1 MSFFKLAMIVWLKI
15 YAKGKIFDKIFLKLS
30 ETFLQYVVCNQGTN
44 GGTRLFGGGDIQQNK
59 KLLGLQRAP
68 KPPPHTHTHTHTHNP
83 PNFVPYWDILISP
96 SGKLLGGCLAYLQGK
111 KPLRT

>member
-59 KLLGLQRAP
+59 KLLGFQ
-68 KPPPHTHTHTHTHNP
+68 THTHNP
-83 PNFVPYWDILISP
+83 PNFFPYWDILISP

>member
-68 KPPPHTHTHTHTHNP
+68 PHTHTHTQ
-83 PNFVPYWDILISP
+83 SP
-96 SGKLLGGCLAYLQGK
+96 KFRPLLGYPNLPIRKTVRRVLGLLT
-111 KPLRT
+111 R

>member
-30 ETFLQYVVCNQGTN
+30 ETLLQYVVCNQGTN
-44 GGTRLFGGGDIQQNK
+44 GGSRLFGGGDIQQNK

-68 KPPPHTHTHTHTHNP
+68 LPPSPLTHTHIHTQ
-83 PNFVPYWDILISP
+83 SP
-96 SGKLLGGCLAYLQGK
+96 KFLPLLGYPNLPIRKTVRRVLGLLT
-111 KPLRT
+111 R